1 MVAFVGIRSSN
12 EPLKHKLRI
21 IIMALETKHTE
32 KKAESTDPGTKLLK
46 GEFLNYQRIWLIS
59 FVLTAT
65 FAIIPVIF
73 FAVLDYNLTRR
84 SLENDAQARTSRLAS
99 NTWRSLSF
107 FLDERKNA
115 LSYVVRS
122 NSVEQLGNT
131 EQLAKTLNSLHQS
144 FGGFTDIGVIDAT
157 GVQSAYAGPH
167 GLAGKNYKDQQWFR
181 ETMVHG
187 TSVSDV
193 FLGFRNVPHISIAL
207 RHTAPDNT
215 PFIIRATIEH
225 QLPGILSEVKTSGN
239 GDAFLINAKGVLQTP
254 SHHFGDVLE
263 KANIALPPAT
273 DQTRTMTIT
282 EQDGEDLIAAFRHIP
297 NTPFILVVLKS
308 KQVIMSPWH
317 DSQVTLIKY
326 LGISISVIF
335 LWIWAVTGYFVQR
348 LKNLDRKRSKYFHM
362 AEYENK
368 MASIGRL
375 AAGVAHEINNPL
387 AIINEKAGLIKDMVH
402 FKQELKKEPRLLEIV
417 DVILAS
423 VKRCSSI
430 TRQLLSFGRQTQ
442 TTPVPLTLKS
452 VLDEVLVFLVKEAQ
466 LKNIFI
472 DIDVPDTLPQVIGN
486 RGKLQQILL
495 NIVNNAFAAM
505 PRDGR
510 LSINAQKT
518 DKPFVRL
525 DISDSGCGIPPENL
539 THIFEPFFSTKT
551 NQGGTGLGLSIT
563 YGLIQELGGRIKAK
577 SKVNEGTTFTI
588 YLPTTTQKEE

>member
-1 MVAFVGIRSSN
+1 MTR
-12 EPLKHKLRI
+12 
-21 IIMALETKHTE
+21 ETKNTE
-32 KKAESTDPGTKLLK
+32 KKAAAAGTGPGTKLLK
-46 GEFLNYQRIWLIS
+46 GEFLNYQRIWLLS

-84 SLENDAQARTSRLAS
+84 SLENDAQASASRLAS
-99 NTWRSLSF
+99 NTWRSLAF
-107 FLDERKNA
+107 FIDERKNA

-122 NSVEQLGNT
+122 NTVEQLGDT
-131 EQLAKTLNSLHQS
+131 RQLAKILVFLHQS
-144 FGGFTDIGVIDAT
+144 FGGFTDIGIIDAT
-157 GVQSAYAGPH
+157 GTQSTYAGPH
-167 GLAGKNYKDQQWFR
+167 GLAGKNYTDQQWFR
-181 ETMVHG
+181 DTMAHG
-187 TSVSDV
+187 TSVSGV

-215 PFIIRATIEH
+215 YFIIRATIEH
-225 QLPGILSEVKTSGN
+225 QLSGILSEVKTSGN
-239 GDAFLINAKGVLQTP
+239 GDAFLVNAKGVLQTP
-254 SHHFGDVLE
+254 SHHFGDVFE
-263 KANIALPPAT
+263 TTNIALPPAT
-273 DQTRTMTIT
+273 AQTRTMTIT
-282 EQDGEDLIAAFRHIP
+282 GQDGQDLIAAFRHIP
-297 NTPFILVVLKS
+297 DTPFILVVLKS
-308 KQVIMSPWH
+308 RQMIMSPWQ
-317 DSQVTLIKY
+317 DSQASLIKY
-326 LGISISVIF
+326 LGISISVIL
-335 LWIWAVTGYFVQR
+335 LWIWAVTGYFVRR
-348 LKNLDRKRSKYFHM
+348 LKHLDRKRSKYFHM

-387 AIINEKAGLIKDMVH
+387 AIINEKAGLIKDMAH
-402 FKQELKKEPRLLEIV
+402 FRQELRNDPRLLETV

-423 VKRCSSI
+423 VKRCSRI

-442 TTPVPLTLKS
+442 TAPVLLTLKS

-472 DIDVPDTLPQVIGN
+472 DLDVPDTLPQVVGN
-486 RGKLQQILL
+486 RGKMQQILL

-510 LSINAQKT
+510 LSISAQKT

-525 DISDSGCGIPPENL
+525 DISDSGCGISPENL
-539 THIFEPFFSTKT
+539 KHIFEPFFSTKV

-563 YGLIQELGGRIKAK
+563 YGLIQELGGQIKAK
-577 SKVNEGTTFTI
+577 SDVNEGTTFTI

>member
-1 MVAFVGIRSSN
+1 
-12 EPLKHKLRI
+12 
-21 IIMALETKHTE
+21 MALETKNTE
-32 KKAESTDPGTKLLK
+32 KKADGTGLGTKLLK

-59 FVLTAT
+59 FVLTAA
-65 FAIIPVIF
+65 FAIMPVIF

-84 SLENDAQARTSRLAS
+84 SLENDAEAMASRLAS
-99 NTWRSLSF
+99 NTWRSLAS

-122 NSVEQLGNT
+122 NSFEQLGNT
-131 EQLAKTLNSLHQS
+131 QQLTNILNFLHQS
-144 FGGFTDIGVIDAT
+144 FGGFTDIGIIDAT
-157 GVQSAYAGPH
+157 GVQSVYAGPH
-167 GLAGKNYKDQQWFR
+167 GLAGKNYKDQQWFKD
-181 ETMVHG
+181 TMSHG

-215 PFIIRATIEH
+215 YFIIRATIEH
-225 QLPGILSEVKTSGN
+225 QLPKILSEVKTSVN

-263 KANIALPPAT
+263 KTNIALPPAMA
-273 DQTRTMTIT
+273 QTRTITIT
-282 EQDGEDLIAAFRHIP
+282 LENGQDMIAAFRHIP

-317 DSQVTLIKY
+317 DSQVALIKY
-326 LGISISVIF
+326 LGISISVIL
-335 LWIWAVTGYFVQR
+335 LWIWAVTGYFVRR
-348 LKNLDRKRSKYFHM
+348 LKILDRNRHKYFHM

-387 AIINEKAGLIKDMVH
+387 AIINEKAGLIKDMVY
-402 FKQELKKEPRLLEIV
+402 FKQELKSDPKLLEIV

-423 VKRCSSI
+423 VKRCSRI

-442 TTPVPLTLKS
+442 TVPVPLILKT
-452 VLDEVLVFLVKEAQ
+452 VVDEVLVFLVKEAQ

-486 RGKLQQILL
+486 RGKLQQIFL
-495 NIVNNAFAAM
+495 NIINNAFAAM

-510 LSINAQKT
+510 LSIKAQKT
-518 DKPFVRL
+518 DEPFVRL

-539 THIFEPFFSTKT
+539 KHIFEPFFSTKT

-563 YGLIQELGGRIKAK
+563 YGLVQELDGRIEAK
-577 SKVNEGTTFTI
+577 STINEGTTFII
-588 YLPTTTQKEE
+588 YLPTTTTQKEG

>member
-1 MVAFVGIRSSN
+1 
-12 EPLKHKLRI
+12 
-21 IIMALETKHTE
+21 MALETKHTE
-32 KKAESTDPGTKLLK
+32 KKAEGAGPGTKLPI
-46 GEFLNYQRIWLIS
+46 GEFLNYKKIWLLS
-59 FVLTAT
+59 FVLTAA

-73 FAVLDYNLTRR
+73 FGVLDYNLTRR
-84 SLENDAQARTSRLAS
+84 SLENDAEARASRLAS
-99 NTWRSLSF
+99 NTWRSLAS

-115 LSYVVRS
+115 LNYVVRS
-122 NSVEQLGNT
+122 NSFEQLGNT
-131 EQLAKTLNSLHQS
+131 PQLTKILNILHQS
-144 FGGFTDIGVIDAT
+144 FGGFTDIGIINAT

-167 GLAGKNYKDQQWFR
+167 GLAGKNYKDQQWFKD
-181 ETMVHG
+181 TMAHG

-215 PFIIRATIEH
+215 YFIIRATIEH
-225 QLPGILSEVKTSGN
+225 QLPGILSQVKTSIN
-239 GDAFLINAKGVLQTP
+239 GDAFLINTQGVLQTP
-254 SHHFGDVLE
+254 SHYFGDVLE
-263 KANIALPPAT
+263 KTNIALPPAT

-282 EQDGEDLIAAFRHIP
+282 SEGGEDLIAAFRHIP

-308 KQVIMSPWH
+308 KQVLMSPWH
-317 DSQVTLIKY
+317 DSKVTLIKY
-326 LGISISVIF
+326 LGISISAIL
-335 LWIWAVTGYFVQR
+335 LWIWAVTGYFVRR
-348 LKNLDRKRSKYFHM
+348 LKLLDLKRSKYFHM

-387 AIINEKAGLIKDMVH
+387 AIINEKAGLIKDMAH
-402 FKQELKKEPRLLEIV
+402 FKPELKKDPRLLETV

-423 VKRCSSI
+423 VKRCSRI

-442 TTPVPLTLKS
+442 TVPVPLTLKS

-466 LKNIFI
+466 LKNIFV

-486 RGKLQQILL
+486 RGKLQQVLL

-510 LSINAQKT
+510 LSISAQKT
-518 DKPFVRL
+518 DEPFVRL
-525 DISDSGCGIPPENL
+525 KISDSGCGISPENL
-539 THIFEPFFSTKT
+539 KHIFEPFFSTKT

-563 YGLIQELGGRIKAK
+563 YGLVQELGGRINVE
-577 SKVNEGTTFTI
+577 SKVNEGTTFII